1 MKLYKPLPIY
11 WYILSDIVASC
22 GAWWVFTWYRRSK
35 LNEAHPGFWQMIEDP
50 FFQWTVLVIPVIWVS
65 LFLLTGFYSSS
76 LYRRSRLTEFT
87 SSFSVCLIGCLLL
100 FFSVILN
107 DHAPTYTYFYAAFF
121 IFFTLQWVLT
131 FVGRA
136 LILGITKQD
145 LQKGKIQFN
154 TLLIGSNANAL
165 KIIKDFPKGVPALGF
180 VFVGYIST
188 GINAKNHLVRW
199 LPLLGSL
206 DETESIIKKQDIQ
219 QVIIA
224 LEDSESHLAEP
235 ILQRL
240 SEVDVEIKMYPNIK
254 DILSGSVKTGN
265 VMGALLID
273 INTALMPQWQQN
285 IKRMIDIIV
294 ALVGLILLSPFL
306 IIIMIWTKLSSHGS
320 IFYVQQRVGYKGR
333 QFNIYKFRSMY
344 ENAETDGP
352 ALSSD
357 HDSRIT
363 PWGRFMRKWR
373 LDELPQLVNIL
384 RGQMSLVGP
393 RPERQFYIN
402 QIVAINPYYKY
413 LLKVKPGLT
422 SWGMVQFGYA
432 STVEEMVDRM
442 QYDLVY
448 IENISL
454 MLDFKIM
461 IHTLRI
467 ILEGKGK

>member
-1 MKLYKPLPIY
+1 MKQYKPLQIY

-107 DHAPTYTYFYAAFF
+107 DHAPSYTYFYAAFF
-121 IFFTLQWVLT
+121 IFFMLQWVLT

-136 LILGITKQD
+136 FILGIAKQD
-145 LQKGKIQFN
+145 LLKGKIQFN
-154 TLLIGSNANAL
+154 TLLLGSNANAL
-165 KIIKDFPKGVPALGF
+165 KIIKDFPKGVPALGY
-180 VFVGYIST
+180 VFVGYITT
-188 GINAKNHLVRW
+188 GLSAKNHIIRW
-199 LPLLGSL
+199 LPQLGSL
-206 DETESIIKKQDIQ
+206 DEMESLIKAQNIQ

-240 SEVDVEIKMYPNIK
+240 SEVDVEIKLYPNIK
-254 DILSGSVKTGN
+254 DILTGSVKTGN

-285 IKRMIDIIV
+285 IKRLIDIVV
-294 ALVGLILLSPFL
+294 ALFGLILLSPLL
-306 IIIMIWTKLSSHGS
+306 IIIMFWTKLSSHGPV
-320 IFYVQQRVGYKGR
+320 FYIQQRVGYKGR
-333 QFNIYKFRSMY
+333 PFNIYKFRSMY
-344 ENAETDGP
+344 ENAETEGP

-357 HDSRIT
+357 HDKRIT

-393 RPERQFYIN
+393 RPERQYYIN

-467 ILEGKGK
+467 ILGGKGK

>member
-1 MKLYKPLPIY
+1 MKQYKPLQIY

-107 DHAPTYTYFYAAFF
+107 DHAPSYTYFYAAFF
-121 IFFTLQWVLT
+121 IFFMLQWVLT
-131 FVGRA
+131 FAGRA
-136 LILGITKQD
+136 FILGIAKQD
-145 LQKGKIQFN
+145 LLKGKIQFN
-154 TLLIGSNANAL
+154 TLLLGSNANAL
-165 KIIKDFPKGVPALGF
+165 KIIRDFPKGVPALGY
-180 VFVGYIST
+180 VFVGYITT
-188 GINAKNHLVRW
+188 GLSAKNHIIRW
-199 LPLLGSL
+199 LPQLGSL
-206 DETESIIKKQDIQ
+206 DEMESLIKAQNIQ

-240 SEVDVEIKMYPNIK
+240 SEVDVEIKLYPNIK
-254 DILSGSVKTGN
+254 DILTGSVKTGN

-285 IKRMIDIIV
+285 IKRMIDIAV
-294 ALVGLILLSPFL
+294 ALLGLLLLSPFL
-306 IIIMIWTKLSSHGS
+306 IIIMLWTKLSSHGPV
-320 IFYVQQRVGYKGR
+320 FYIQQRVGYKGR
-333 QFNIYKFRSMY
+333 PFNIYKFRSMY
-344 ENAETDGP
+344 ENAETEGP

-357 HDSRIT
+357 HDKRIT

-467 ILEGKGK
+467 ILSGKGK